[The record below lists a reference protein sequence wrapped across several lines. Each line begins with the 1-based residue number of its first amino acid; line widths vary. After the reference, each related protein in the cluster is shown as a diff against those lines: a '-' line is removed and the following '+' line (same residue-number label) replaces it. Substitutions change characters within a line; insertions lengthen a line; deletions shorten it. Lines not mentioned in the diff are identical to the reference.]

1 MRWFYR
7 VYAMHNTCIYIWRK
21 CWLSGNKLVA
31 KAVYQSGKV
40 NSLSTFGSR
49 WNLMK
54 DWLRTS
60 VRFIPEIY
68 LIAFLDTGIKCNRTA
83 ERFFYSTHYSWDQ
96 RFWGWN
102 NRLLVVI
109 SFAITWREYYYL
121 PNTNATRKKWCLIF
135 VFHHRFQNKRTKKK
149 SSFALTVILMKTKIY
164 DHYKYLNILTNVKCI
179 LSY

>member
-1 MRWFYR
+1 
-7 VYAMHNTCIYIWRK
+7 MHNTCIYIWRK
-21 CWLSGNKLVA
+21 CWRKLEILSGNKLVA

-40 NSLSTFGSR
+40 NSLSTFGIR

-60 VRFIPEIY
+60 MGFIPEIY
-68 LIAFLDTGIKCNRTA
+68 LIAFSDTGIKCNRTA
-83 ERFFYSTHYSWDQ
+83 ERFFYSTHYSRDQ

-109 SFAITWREYYYL
+109 SFAITWREYYL
-121 PNTNATRKKWCLIF
+121 PNTNATQKKNDVWFLLF
-135 VFHHRFQNKRTKKK
+135 TTDFTTSKQAKKK
-149 SSFALTVILMKTKIY
+149 SKFTLTVILMKTKIY
-164 DHYKYLNILTNVKCI
+164 DHYKYRNILTNVKCI